1 MNRTYRTAIGGE
13 RGSTVIEFAMV
24 LPFIALLFMGILDF
38 GRYYFTRLTLQ
49 HAVHEAARF
58 AVTGNSLEDSKGNA
72 MTRAESIKQ
81 VILEQASELDLDVS
95 RLDVNPA
102 DGGGPGE
109 VVTVLGGFTFEFLT
123 PGIKAM
129 VPGGSHDFS
138 ISASMRNEPFFRP
151 AGGGG
156 GGGDGGSDDGGSDD
170 GSSG

>member
-1 MNRTYRTAIGGE
+1 MIQGELMHRTHRKILGGD

-38 GRYYFTRLTLQ
+38 GRYYFTRMTLQ

-58 AVTGNSLEDSKGNA
+58 AVTGNTLEDSNGDP
-72 MTRAESIKQ
+72 MSRAESIKQ
-81 VILEQASELDLDVS
+81 VIMEQASELDLDVS
-95 RLDVNPA
+95 RLDVDPA

-109 VVTVLGGFTFEFLT
+109 VVTVIGGFTFEFLT

-129 VPGGSHDFS
+129 VPGGSHDFT

-156 GGGDGGSDDGGSDD
+156 G
-170 GSSG
+170 